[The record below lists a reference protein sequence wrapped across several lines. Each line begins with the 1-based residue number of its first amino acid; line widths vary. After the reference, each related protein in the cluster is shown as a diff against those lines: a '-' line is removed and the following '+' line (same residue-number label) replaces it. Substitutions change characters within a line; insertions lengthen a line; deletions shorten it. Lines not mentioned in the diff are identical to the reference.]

1 MLGSIGKKNDEISFV
16 SFGKLHIDC
25 LTEKVP
31 SKAVCSKDFR
41 RAFRLPFTFSD
52 ES

>member
-1 MLGSIGKKNDEISFV
+1 MFPSFYIKLKMLGSIGKKNDKISFV

-31 SKAVCSKDFR
+31 SKAVCSKDF
-41 RAFRLPFTFSD
+41 
-52 ES
+52 